1 MRLTK
6 NFHLCEF
13 ACNDGVPVPEELIPN
28 VQMLAD
34 NLQVLRDFVGVPISI
49 NSAYRHKEYNR
60 SVGGSSRSQHLYAKA
75 SDIVVKGMPSNLVYE
90 LIEEL
95 IKDGKMKQGGLGS
108 YDSFTHYD
116 VRKTKAR
123 W

>member
-1 MRLTK
+1 MKLTN
-6 NFHLCEF
+6 NFYLCEF
-13 ACNDGVPVPEELIPN
+13 KCNDGVEVPTELIPN

-75 SDIVVKGMPSNLVYE
+75 SDIVVKGMPSNLVHE

-95 IKDGKMKQGGLGS
+95 IKEGKMHDGGLGR
-108 YDSFTHYD
+108 YNNFVHYD
-116 VRKTKAR
+116 VRQKKAR